1 MHQSRYLIRNYRSA
15 DFDQYVTLIGETE
28 QVDRAGRCI
37 SPRVLSEQLKRPHF
51 HPERDMFVA
60 EREKCIVGFIAL
72 THEPVTRR
80 VLLDCLVHP
89 AHRRKGLARQ
99 LLERATKRAGELK
112 VALMHI
118 SARQDNAL
126 AQKVL
131 SGLEFKVA
139 RRFLQ
144 MGRELDKVTLAK
156 AHSSFEQRPLQA
168 GEEEV
173 LTRLQNRAFAGHWG
187 YNPNTVKDTVYSLHV
202 CGGSP
207 SDVILVLDGEKPAGY
222 CWTKLDCEPAP
233 QKEDRKGYI
242 FMLGVAPEH
251 RGRGIGMLALTAGLA
266 HLKRRG
272 VRTVELTVDSENTA
286 ACRLYRSAGFS
297 VRTTDLYYEKKI
309 G

>member
-1 MHQSRYLIRNYRSA
+1 
-15 DFDQYVTLIGETE
+15 
-28 QVDRAGRCI
+28 
-37 SPRVLSEQLKRPHF
+37 
-51 HPERDMFVA
+51 MFVA
-60 EREKCIVGFIAL
+60 EREGNIVGFIAL
-72 THEPVTRR
+72 THEPVIHR

-99 LLERATKRAGELK
+99 LLERAIKRASELN
-112 VALMHI
+112 VDLMHI
-118 SARQDNAL
+118 SARQDNVL

-131 SGLEFKVA
+131 SRLEFKVA

-144 MGRELDKVTLAK
+144 MGRELDKVTLAAK
-156 AHSSFEQRPLQA
+156 APGPFEQRPLQPC
-168 GEEEV
+168 EEEV

-187 YNPNTVKDTVYSLHV
+187 YNPNTVRDTVYSLNA

-207 SDVILVLDGEKPAGY
+207 SDVIMVLDGEIPAGY
-222 CWTKLDCEPAP
+222 CWTKLDCESAP
-233 QKEDRKGYI
+233 RGNDRKGYI
-242 FMLGVAPEH
+242 FMLGVSPER
-251 RGRGIGMLALTAGLA
+251 RGKGIGMLALTAGLV

-297 VRTTDLYYEKKI
+297 VRATDLYYEKKI